1 MIILKNLV
9 DQGSLVDKSRLRS
22 LVGTLAQRHPQHTIC
37 WGPPTLVFF
46 SRELKHIQMN
56 TAHSGRAA
64 VLKALRDGRPGDLV
78 QQLSNAIQHIS
89 MRDYMLFKV

>member
-1 MIILKNLV
+1 MIIQINLV
-9 DQGSLVDKSRLRS
+9 DQSWKPSTQVQPS
-22 LVGTLAQRHPQHTIC
+22 TPAQQHPEHTIC
-37 WGPPTLVFF
+37 WGPPTLCRF

-56 TAHSGRAA
+56 PAHSQRAA
-64 VLKALRDGRPGDLV
+64 VLKAVRDGRPRDLL